1 MSKVNILVVE
11 DEGIVAK
18 DIQNSVERL
27 GYAVPAIA
35 LSGEDAIN
43 KAMKIRPDL
52 VLMDIM
58 LRGKID
64 GIEAVNKIRE
74 HLDIPVVYLTAYADK
89 HTLERAKITEPFSY
103 ILKPFDERELYTAI
117 EIAIYRHKVEKELKE
132 TKNWLATVLKSIGD
146 AVIATDKNGLVTFM
160 NPVAENLTGWGEGDA
175 LGKNLTEIF
184 NIISEK
190 TRKPVKNPVD
200 RVLREGTVVG
210 LANHTVLIARD
221 GTEIP
226 IDDCAAPV
234 RDDRGKVTGVVL
246 VFRDIT
252 IRKRM
257 EEELL
262 KSQKLESVGILAGG
276 IAHDFNNILMAILG
290 NISMAKMFAK
300 PGDKIFERLS
310 EAEKASLRARD
321 LTQQLLTFSRGGEPV
336 RKHISISEL
345 IQDSATF
352 ALTGSDVRCEFSL
365 PGDLWPVEVDDG
377 QISQVINNLVI
388 NADQAMPEGGIIK
401 VRAENIIVD
410 KDHSLPLKEGRY
422 VKISI
427 EDQGI
432 GIPKEHLSKIFD
444 PYFTTKQKG
453 SGLGLA
459 TTYSILKKHGGY
471 ITVESELR
479 VGSIFHIYLP
489 ASRERAAPKKEV
501 EEEIFI
507 PGRGRVLVMDDEDM
521 VREVAGEML
530 TQLGYEVELAKDG
543 AEAIKLYKQAI
554 EAKEPYDA
562 VILDLTVPGGM
573 GGKEAIKRLLEIDP
587 KVKAIV
593 SSGYSNDP
601 IMAEFKRYGFMGV
614 VAKPYRIKDL
624 SEVLAGI
631 KMKNE
636 K

>member
-1 MSKVNILVVE
+1 MPKANILVVE

-18 DIQNSVERL
+18 DIQVSLEGL

-35 LSGEDAIN
+35 LSGKEAVS
-43 KAMKIRPDL
+43 KARELQPDL

-58 LRGKID
+58 LRGGMN
-64 GIEAVNKIRE
+64 GIEAADSIRE
-74 HLDIPVVYLTAYADK
+74 DLDIPVVYLTAYADA
-89 HTLERAKITEPFSY
+89 HILERAKVTEPFSY
-103 ILKPFDERELYTAI
+103 IVKPFDERELYSAI
-117 EIAIYRHKVEKELKE
+117 EIALYRHKLEKELKE
-132 TKNWLATVLKSIGD
+132 TKNWLATILRSIGD
-146 AVIATDKNGLVTFM
+146 AVIATDRNGSVTFM
-160 NPVAENLTGWGEGDA
+160 NPVAESLTGWKEEEA
-175 LGKNLTEIF
+175 LNKELTEVF

-190 TRKPVKNPVD
+190 TRKPVKNPVY

-210 LANHTVLIARD
+210 LANHTVLIARN

-234 RDDRGKVTGVVL
+234 RDGRGGITGVVL

-252 IRKRM
+252 VRKRM

-290 NISMAKMFAK
+290 NISMAKVFAK
-300 PGDKIFERLS
+300 PGDKVFERLS

-321 LTQQLLTFSRGGEPV
+321 LTQQLLTFSRGGRPV
-336 RKHISISEL
+336 KKQVSISEL
-345 IQDSATF
+345 IQDSVSF
-352 ALTGSDVRCEFSL
+352 ALAGSDVGCEFSL
-365 PGDLWPVEVDDG
+365 PDNLWPVEVDDG

-401 VRAENIIVD
+401 VRGENITVD
-410 KDHSLPLKEGRY
+410 KDHPLPVKEGRY
-422 VKISI
+422 VKVSI

-432 GIPKEHLSKIFD
+432 GIPKEHLSKVFD

-459 TTYSILKKHGGY
+459 TSYSILKNHGGY
-471 ITVESELR
+471 ISVESELN
-479 VGSIFHIYLP
+479 VGTIFHIYLP
-489 ASRERAAPKKEV
+489 ALREGLIPEKEV
-501 EEEIFI
+501 EEEVPIA
-507 PGRGRVLVMDDEDM
+507 GRGRVLVMDDEDI
-521 VREVAGEML
+521 VREVAGDML
-530 TQLGYEVELAKDG
+530 TQLGYEVESAKDG
-543 AEAIKLYKQAI
+543 VEAIELYKKAM
-554 EAKEPYDA
+554 EAGKSYDV

-573 GGKEAIKRLLEIDP
+573 GGKEAIQRLLEIDP
-587 KVKAIV
+587 EVKGVV

-601 IMAEFKRYGFMGV
+601 IMAEFRRYGFTGV

-624 SEVLAGI
+624 SEVLARIVGR
-631 KMKNE
+631 NS
-636 K
+636 